1 VVLRGNSCRP
11 IATELAE
18 IAHAQ
23 DTFFS
28 AMLRDDD
35 PQRYRGTKI
44 TAAAAAATPKAKK
57 PLLQAVKNLM
67 NAL

>member
-35 PQRYRGTKI
+35 PQD
-44 TAAAAAATPKAKK
+44 TAVRRLQRLQQPPPQKAKK
-57 PLLQAVKNLM
+57 PLLAAVKNLM